1 MDVLHF
7 QGAAAC
13 PVLVSVL
20 ACFALYFL
28 YRWRSAEACR
38 RTMQE
43 RYFKLAASA
52 NLYIFEYDSQKDC
65 LELSKPCAR
74 LLGLPQQIENYSR
87 AAERAKQEKEKTALG
102 YVEAAMDTGSASLQM
117 KIRRRDHSQ
126 GIFRAKNEYFYDSHK
141 KQEAILGVFVD
152 VTAEFEK
159 EEALSRKAR
168 MDALTKVYN
177 SGATREAIAKF
188 ILQIGERE
196 HDALLIMDVDKF
208 KQINDEH
215 GHQAGDQTLQLLT
228 KSVKFA
234 VRETDFIGRL
244 GGDEFC
250 VYLHAVPSYRFV
262 CNVCERINE
271 AVEKTVTKEKIGT
284 EATVSIGGTM
294 VCKGDDFAAA
304 YARADQ
310 ALYEAK
316 HEGRNTFAIQE

>member
-1 MDVLHF
+1 MDLLHF

-13 PVLVSVL
+13 PVLGWVL
-20 ACFALYFL
+20 GCLALYFL

-38 RTMQE
+38 HTMQE

-52 NLYIFEYDSQKDC
+52 NLYIFEYDSRKDC
-65 LELSKPCAR
+65 LELSRPCAR
-74 LLGLPQQIENYSR
+74 LLGLPQRIERYSQAVER
-87 AAERAKQEKEKTALG
+87 AAQDKEKTALG

-117 KIRRRDHSQ
+117 KIHRRDRSQ
-126 GIFRAKNEYFYDSHK
+126 GIFRAKNVYFYDSHK
-141 KQEAILGVFVD
+141 RQSAILGVFVD

-159 EEALSRKAR
+159 EEALARKAK
-168 MDALTKVYN
+168 MDELTKVYN
-177 SGATREAIAKF
+177 SGATRESIAKF
-188 ILQIGERE
+188 IVQIGERE

-208 KQINDEH
+208 KQINDKY

-228 KSVKFA
+228 QSVKSA

-262 CNVCERINE
+262 CTVCERINE
-271 AVEKTVTKEKIGT
+271 AVENTITKERIGT

-294 VCKGDDFAAA
+294 VYKGDDFAVA

-316 HEGRNTFAIQE
+316 HEGRNTFAIQQ